1 MMRLFPFNT
10 SLQKLSSL
18 RRSGPKFLH
27 SANMNQT
34 WIPTPVRAG
43 GRLCAGMTNIDGAKK
58 MTVVRVTVG
67 RKAVMMKLFPFNTSL
82 QELSSRRRSG
92 PKFGQPATASQP
104 WIPTCVG
111 MTCVGVAGILIVVP
125 TKVGMTDVRV
135 AEVGR
140 AAP

>member
-1 MMRLFPFNT
+1 MMR
-10 SLQKLSSL
+10 
-18 RRSGPKFLH
+18 
-27 SANMNQT
+27 
-34 WIPTPVRAG
+34 
-43 GRLCAGMTNIDGAKK
+43 
-58 MTVVRVTVG
+58 
-67 RKAVMMKLFPFNTSL
+67 LFPFNTSL
-82 QELSSRRRSG
+82 QELSSRRRACPRLERGSG